1 MEINQQ
7 RPRMIRGDRVQTKRK
22 RLRLTQIELSQA
34 VGISQ
39 AFLSQVEAG
48 RRDVST
54 SVLVAMA
61 RTLRTS
67 VDYLLGLEQSE
78 EEKEDTERL
87 TAVAS

>member
-1 MEINQQ
+1 
-7 RPRMIRGDRVQTKRK
+7 MIRGDRIQTKRK
-22 RLRLTQIELSQA
+22 ALRLTQIELSQE

-39 AFLSQVEAG
+39 AFLSQIEAG

-67 VDYLLGLEQSE
+67 VDYLLGLEQVEDE
-78 EEKEDTERL
+78 EAERVP
-87 TAVAS
+87 AMAS